1 MTIEEKIKNL
11 PENPGVYIMYGSGA
25 EVLYVGKAKNLK
37 NRVKQ
42 YFFISGNKTEKVMRM
57 VEKIADFRY
66 IITASETDALS
77 LENNLIKEYKPPY
90 NILLKDD
97 KQYPYLKVDVLSKYP
112 KITLT
117 RKILKDKSKYFGPIM
132 GGSVKDM
139 FKILE
144 IFPTATCKYDLSKLP
159 KNFRAC
165 LNADLGK
172 CCAPCINKVSVSQY
186 ADIVKDAM
194 DFLNGEYG
202 EVKKKITE
210 KMMIA
215 SENEQYETALSYKQ
229 QLSIIEKMRE
239 QRLVN
244 TDAKIDADIFA
255 IAFNGKST
263 AVGQLTVRA
272 GKLIGANN
280 YSVSDASLD
289 LEQNL
294 TGFLMAFYS
303 STNLDT
309 KHIFVNL
316 QLPDKAAIEESLQCN
331 FGKNIEISVAKRGIK
346 RKLTDMA
353 YENAEV
359 YLDKS
364 QTAIDRDF
372 NSSIGAME
380 HLKDALNLPTLPRRI
395 ECFDISNISGVDKVA
410 SMTVFSGGIA
420 DNKNYRR
427 FKIKTVEGADDFKCM
442 NETLVRRLLREKEQ
456 DFTFGVKPD
465 LIVVDGG
472 KGQLS
477 SALEAMEKVGIFI
490 PVVAL
495 AEKEELIYVP
505 NESEPIRLPKNSFGL
520 NLLINIRDEAHRFA
534 ITYFRG
540 LHSKNILK
548 SELDAIKGVGAKKQS
563 ALIKKF
569 KSIDAIMNATI
580 DDLIETEGINKDL
593 ATEIKKHFLISE

>member
-1 MTIEEKIKNL
+1 
-11 PENPGVYIMYGSGA
+11 
-25 EVLYVGKAKNLK
+25 
-37 NRVKQ
+37 
-42 YFFISGNKTEKVMRM
+42 
-57 VEKIADFRY
+57 
-66 IITASETDALS
+66 
-77 LENNLIKEYKPPY
+77 
-90 NILLKDD
+90 
-97 KQYPYLKVDVLSKYP
+97 
-112 KITLT
+112 
-117 RKILKDKSKYFGPIM
+117 
-132 GGSVKDM
+132 
-139 FKILE
+139 
-144 IFPTATCKYDLSKLP
+144 
-159 KNFRAC
+159 
-165 LNADLGK
+165 
-172 CCAPCINKVSVSQY
+172 
-186 ADIVKDAM
+186 
-194 DFLNGEYG
+194 
-202 EVKKKITE
+202 
-210 KMMIA
+210 
-215 SENEQYETALSYKQ
+215 
-229 QLSIIEKMRE
+229 
-239 QRLVN
+239 
-244 TDAKIDADIFA
+244 
-255 IAFNGKST
+255 
-263 AVGQLTVRA
+263 
-272 GKLIGANN
+272 
-280 YSVSDASLD
+280 
-289 LEQNL
+289 
-294 TGFLMAFYS
+294 
-303 STNLDT
+303 
-309 KHIFVNL
+309 VNL

-495 AEKEELIYVP
+495 AEKEELIYIP